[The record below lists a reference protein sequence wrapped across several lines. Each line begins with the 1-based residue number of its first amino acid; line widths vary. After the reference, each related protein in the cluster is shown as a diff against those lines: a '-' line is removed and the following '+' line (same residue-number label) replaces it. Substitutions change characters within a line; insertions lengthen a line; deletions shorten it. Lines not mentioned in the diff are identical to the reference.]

1 MLDVIKIKNCISHAV
16 AKKIFFAFAA
26 LQTHNKCG
34 SIFVKREK
42 ISATAVTAR
51 QSLGRSAIFSL
62 VLVVGVEPTRCC
74 HLRILSPVRLPFRHT
89 SILNCRAVETKV
101 INFVYAQDFKPC
113 ASITP
118 KILANFWGPRAT
130 DHPKIFVSFWGPRAA
145 DRPKTFTSFWTA
157 FLS

>member
-1 MLDVIKIKNCISHAV
+1 M
-16 AKKIFFAFAA
+16 
-26 LQTHNKCG
+26 
-34 SIFVKREK
+34 KREK

-101 INFVYAQDFKPC
+101 INFVYAQDFKSVRLPLPPQNLC
-113 ASITP
+113 KLLGTPSRHTSILNCRAVETKVMNFVYAQDFKSCGLPLITP
-118 KILANFWGPRAT
+118 KSL
-130 DHPKIFVSFWGPRAA
+130 
-145 DRPKTFTSFWTA
+145 
-157 FLS
+157 